1 MPTAKKTLHH
11 EEADKSSV
19 ALLLIDVINP
29 LEFEEGEDLLAH
41 ALPMARNILKLKER
55 ATQVGIPTIYVNDN
69 FGRWRS
75 NFYELVAYCLEN
87 DVLGKP
93 VVELLKPAKEDFF
106 VLKPMHSGFFA
117 TPLELLLNYLTVQTL
132 IITGMAGDYC
142 VLFTAN
148 DAYMRN
154 FKLFIPADCVASE
167 QPQFNAEA
175 LSVMN
180 RTLKAETK
188 PSTEID
194 LKELVKASEAT
205 QA

>member
-11 EEADKSSV
+11 KEADKSSV

-29 LEFEEGEDLLAH
+29 LEFEEGEDLLEH
-41 ALPMARNILKLKER
+41 ALPMAQNILKLKER
-55 ATQVGIPTIYVNDN
+55 AKEAGIPVIYVNDN

-75 NFYELVAYCLEN
+75 NIKELVAHCLEN

-93 VVELLKPAKEDFF
+93 IVELLRPDDEDFF
-106 VLKPMHSGFFA
+106 VLKPMHSGFYS
-117 TPLELLLNYLTVQTL
+117 TPLELLLRYLTVETL

-154 FKLFIPADCVASE
+154 FTLYIPADCVASE
-167 QPQFNAEA
+167 QLEFNREA
-175 LSVMN
+175 LSVMA
-180 RTLKAETK
+180 RTLKAEIK
-188 PSTEID
+188 PSTELD
-194 LKELVKASEAT
+194 LKKLVKLSQVEE
-205 QA
+205 